1 MLPNAG
7 CICLKL
13 VFCTLR
19 SFNYS
24 AKTFI
29 DKRERGK
36 KKLLYDTPNSYSTII
51 TIIIPQTNHQQSN
64 RSLVTYLDAVGIY
77 VENQRQT
84 FRISVFRDFML
95 TAVHLLYFRKVFLF
109 NVARAIPENEMH
121 LQKQATNT
129 PIANVLGSVVQMLM
143 KHNLCLI

>member
-1 MLPNAG
+1 MRQSNINNNINFHDGIDTKQRTKMEGETYLKFITCCCCAVYVKMLPNAG

-24 AKTFI
+24 TKTFI

-36 KKLLYDTPNSYSTII
+36 KELLYDTPNSYSTII
-51 TIIIPQTNHQQSN
+51 TIIIPQTNHQQTN

-84 FRISVFRDFML
+84 FRISVFRDFM
-95 TAVHLLYFRKVFLF
+95 
-109 NVARAIPENEMH
+109 
-121 LQKQATNT
+121 
-129 PIANVLGSVVQMLM
+129 
-143 KHNLCLI
+143 